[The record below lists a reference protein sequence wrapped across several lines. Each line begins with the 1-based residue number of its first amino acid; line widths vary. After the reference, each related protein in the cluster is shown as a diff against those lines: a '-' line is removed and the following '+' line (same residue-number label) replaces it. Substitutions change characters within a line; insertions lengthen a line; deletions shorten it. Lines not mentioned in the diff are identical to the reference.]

1 MKYIK
6 AFYRLTKPGIVYS
19 NVLSAVAGFLLVAKT
34 SFDFKLLLGLIFGI
48 TFIIASAC
56 VLNNYLDRTIDSKME
71 RTKHRALVT
80 GLISNRE
87 AIIFGS
93 NLGLFGFLI
102 LGFFTNGLTVI
113 VGIVG
118 YIDYLVLYGFA
129 KRKSNYS
136 TIVGSVS
143 GSASLVAGYVAVTDS
158 FDTTAWVL
166 FLIMV
171 FWQMAHFHAIALRR
185 VNDYRS
191 ASINVLPLVKGEDS
205 TKFAIKM
212 YVVGF
217 AISATSL
224 FILGSVGYV
233 YLLTMLVFSWLW
245 ISKSQTDYTNNVE
258 WAKVMFKFSIKVLL
272 VFCLLLSLNTILP

>member
-1 MKYIK
+1 MKNIK